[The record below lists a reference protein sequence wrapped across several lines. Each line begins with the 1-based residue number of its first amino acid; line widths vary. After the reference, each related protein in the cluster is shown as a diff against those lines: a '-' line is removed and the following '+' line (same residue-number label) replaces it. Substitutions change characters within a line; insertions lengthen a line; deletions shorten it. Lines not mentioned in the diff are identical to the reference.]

1 MRNTPQSEMSS
12 PLVSVIIVNY
22 NGRHHLE
29 RCLPSVLQAPELPVE
44 VIVVDNASADGSQ
57 QWLQQRHP
65 EVRVLAL
72 PRNEGFGKANA
83 AGAAIAQGEK
93 IAFLNSDTEVT
104 PGWLIP
110 LNRTLDTE
118 PAVQATCSLLYLMKQ
133 REIVNAVGGGMSRLG
148 YSYDR
153 YFGFSADHPRV
164 SALRAAGSS
173 LRTLFPTAAAM
184 LMRRADFDRLG
195 GFDPAYFMYH
205 EDVDLGWR
213 IWLAGGEVHVCPDS
227 VVYHYFGGTT
237 KALQPNRF
245 RDWMGM
251 RHNVRSLLKCY
262 QPRRVARVLFD
273 HFRLWLR
280 RRAFAE
286 MTYVLGWNL
295 LHAPGTFRQR
305 WRIQRSRKRDDRELF
320 EAGLVLY
327 AEYPPSAPQV
337 PASPKDSS
345 LSAGLISP
353 VLRVPDETAVE
364 RLGAGWYGVEY
375 LPNPGQPDDRGSQ
388 SQSALAC
395 RWTNGLASARLRVGP
410 AAKGTLRVRYCPP
423 APTSE
428 TEPAWM
434 RLASDG
440 REVELTFPPG
450 SPREWQTAE
459 LPATADD
466 NGLVTLEVAS
476 STWIPHRTAPNEEGR
491 LLGCAVHDIRFRW
504 EEPPEAKLEATAA
517 NLSVI
522 IPTYNRKHI
531 LGRTLS
537 ALQAQTLTGFEV
549 IVVDDGS
556 TDGTPE
562 AIETWRTNQPETLA
576 FELKVLRQPNLKQG
590 QARNL
595 GLKTAR
601 GEIVLFLGDDIIP
614 DPGFVE
620 AHLTGHAVHNEA
632 GDVAIVG
639 LTDWD
644 VTTVNVTP
652 FLQHV
657 NYYGA
662 QFGYAHLTPQAEA
675 PFTCFYTSNVSL
687 RRSALGTDPFDP
699 RFGVYGWED
708 TELGYRLSRAGLRI
722 IYSPE
727 ARAVHSHPMTLQS
740 FLMRQTQVGAAL
752 DTFLKLQPDILD
764 MPSMAS
770 CRRYRRLGIL
780 APVITALTPVLSYLD
795 RISTKTWPLRFY
807 SLILSLAFEKGV
819 RQAERTR

>member
-1 MRNTPQSEMSS
+1 MSS
-12 PLVSVIIVNY
+12 PVVSVIIVNH
-22 NGRHHLE
+22 NGRHHLQ
-29 RCLPSVLQAPELPVE
+29 RCLPSVLQARELPVE
-44 VIVVDNASADGSQ
+44 VIVVDNASIDGSQ
-57 QWLQQRHP
+57 QWLQQHHP

-83 AGAAIAQGEK
+83 AGAAIAQSEK
-93 IAFLNSDTEVT
+93 IAFLNNDTEVT
-104 PGWLIP
+104 PGWLVP
-110 LNRTLDTE
+110 LNRALDAD

-164 SALRAAGSS
+164 SEVRAAGTS
-173 LRTLFPTAAAM
+173 LPTLFPTAAAM
-184 LMRRADFDRLG
+184 LMRKADFERLG

-213 IWLAGGEVHVCPDS
+213 IWLAGGEVNVCPDS

-262 QPRRVARVLFD
+262 QPRRVARVMFD
-273 HFRLWLR
+273 HLRLWLR
-280 RRAFAE
+280 RRAFGE
-286 MTYVLGWNL
+286 MAYVLGWNL
-295 LHAPGTFRQR
+295 LHAPGTLRQR
-305 WRIQRSRKRDDRELF
+305 WRIQRNRKRDDRELF

-337 PASPKDSS
+337 PPAPKDFI
-345 LSAGLISP
+345 LSNGLISP
-353 VLRVPDETAVE
+353 VLKVPDETAVE

-375 LPNPGQPDDRGSQ
+375 LPNPGQPDEGGSQ
-388 SQSALAC
+388 SKSALAC
-395 RWTNGLASARLRVGP
+395 RWTNGLASARLKVGP
-410 AAKGTLRVRYCPP
+410 GAKGTLGVRYYPP
-423 APTSE
+423 ALTSE
-428 TEPAWM
+428 AEPAWM
-434 RLASDG
+434 RLTSTD
-440 REVELTFPPG
+440 REVALTFPPG
-450 SPREWQTAE
+450 SPRDWKTAE
-459 LPATADD
+459 LPATADE
-466 NGLVTLEVAS
+466 NGLVALKIVS

-504 EEPPEAKLEATAA
+504 EDPPEAKLEATAA

-522 IPTYNRKHI
+522 IPTYNRKDI

-537 ALQAQTLTGFEV
+537 ALQAQTLTRFEV

-562 AIETWRTNQPETLA
+562 AIETWRANQPETLA
-576 FELKVLRQPNLKQG
+576 FELEVLRQPNLKQG

-614 DPGFVE
+614 DPGFIE
-620 AHLTGHAVHNEA
+620 AHLAGHAAHNDA

-687 RRSALGTDPFDP
+687 RRSALGPDPFDS

-708 TELGYRLSRAGLRI
+708 TELGYRLSRGGLRI

-740 FLMRQTQVGAAL
+740 FLERQTQVGAAL
-752 DTFLKLQPDILD
+752 GTFLKLQPDILD

-770 CRRYRRLGIL
+770 CRRYKRLGIL

-795 RISTKTWPLRFY
+795 GISKKSWPLRFY

-819 RQAERTR
+819 RQAEHAR